1 MKRNLALW
9 KMRSFW
15 LFALVL
21 SGIPVFADDEIDR
34 KIAPADIIIIEVY
47 GEKELTVTRRVQ
59 AEGKIIYPLLKSVEV
74 AGKTTADVAKLIEE
88 RLRKEEF
95 LINPEVSVNV
105 KEYRLR
111 TVSVMGFVNKAGAI
125 DLPAEEKLDIIEAIS
140 KAGGFSPTASKSK
153 IELTRKGKTTKY
165 KFDDLR
171 RETDPTKRIW
181 LEPGDVVYVGE
192 SVI

>member
-9 KMRSFW
+9 KIQSFW

>member
-1 MKRNLALW
+1 
-9 KMRSFW
+9 MRSFW

-105 KEYRLR
+105 KEYRTR

-125 DLPAEEKLDIIEAIS
+125 DLPTEEKLDIIEAIS

-171 RETDPTKRIW
+171 RETDPSKRIW

>member
-1 MKRNLALW
+1 
-9 KMRSFW
+9 MRSFW

-21 SGIPVFADDEIDR
+21 SGISVFADDEIDR

-111 TVSVMGFVNKAGAI
+111 TVSVIGFVNKPGAI
-125 DLPAEEKLDIIEAIS
+125 DLPAEEKLDIIEAVS

-153 IELTRKGKTTKY
+153 IELTRKGKTIKY

-192 SVI
+192 SLI